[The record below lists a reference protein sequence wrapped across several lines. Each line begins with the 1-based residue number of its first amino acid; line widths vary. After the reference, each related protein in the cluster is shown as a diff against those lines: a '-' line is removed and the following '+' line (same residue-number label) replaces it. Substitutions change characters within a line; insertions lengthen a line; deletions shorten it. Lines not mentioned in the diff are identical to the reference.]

1 MITLRTL
8 WEVPREMATR
18 CTTPR
23 VKETSDSVPAVENVH
38 QFIDVLEEEIKKLQ
52 TRFNKNFGDHAICDF
67 RFRYLSI
74 MAICRAG
81 LLCRSIRS
89 MTDEKQLGEITREF
103 CHIRDVLNKFFDSL
117 QQSERKLYVSTGV
130 KQSVAAGG

>member
-1 MITLRTL
+1 MAALRTK
-8 WEVPREMATR
+8 PQ
-18 CTTPR
+18 
-23 VKETSDSVPAVENVH
+23 VKETADSIPVQNIH
-38 QFIDVLEEEIKKLQ
+38 QVIDVLEKDTEKLQ
-52 TRFNKNFGDHAICDF
+52 TRFNNNFGDHAICDI